1 MSEVLVVKLG
11 GTTIEEQQGVLAEI
25 AAVARQRPVVVVH
38 GGGRRL
44 TDWLDRLGVPTRFEQ
59 GRRVTDDAAIEVATA
74 VLGGLV
80 NGELVAALRSHGADA
95 VGLTGVDGGLL
106 NGERVPGLGRVAR
119 VVGVDH
125 DLLDSLLVA
134 GRVPVVAPLVR
145 DEAGIVC
152 NVNADE
158 AAAGIAA
165 DIGARQTVLL
175 TDVPAV
181 LDATRQPIR
190 SLAADTARALIAD
203 GTIAGG
209 MIPKVEAALA
219 ALGPSPT
226 PETEVVIAD
235 GRAPDALLRALGD
248 RSFGTRVIGDL
259 DPSADVAVP
268 STSGRVA

>member
-1 MSEVLVVKLG
+1 MSEILVVKLG

-25 AAVARQRPVVVVH
+25 AAIARRRPVVVVH

-44 TDWLDRLGVPTRFEQ
+44 TEWLDRLGVPTRFEQ

-74 VLGGLV
+74 VLGGVV
-80 NGELVAALRSHGADA
+80 NAELVAALRADGANA
-95 VGLTGVDGGLL
+95 LGLTGVDGDLL
-106 NGERVPGLGRVAR
+106 LGERVPGLGRVAR

-125 DLLDSLLVA
+125 ELLDSLLVA
-134 GRVPVVAPLVR
+134 GRVPVIAPLVR
-145 DEAGIVC
+145 DETGIVC

-181 LDATRQPIR
+181 LDGARQPIR
-190 SLAADTARALIAD
+190 RLGAETARALIAD

-209 MIPKVEAALA
+209 MIPKVEAALV
-219 ALGPSPT
+219 ALGRAPT
-226 PETEVVIAD
+226 SGTEVVIAD
-235 GRAPDALLRALGD
+235 GRAPDALVRSIGD
-248 RSFGTRVIGDL
+248 PSFGTRVTACAEPTVQTVVG
-259 DPSADVAVP
+259 SV
-268 STSGRVA
+268 SGRVA

>member
-25 AAVARQRPVVVVH
+25 ALVARSRPVVVVH

-44 TDWLDRLGVPTRFEQ
+44 TDWLDRLGVPTRFEA
-59 GRRVTDDAAIEVATA
+59 GRRVTDDAAIEVASA
-74 VLGGLV
+74 VLGGVV
-80 NGELVAALRSHGADA
+80 NGELVAALLGHGANA
-95 VGLTGVDGGLL
+95 VGLTGVDGGFLR
-106 NGERVPGLGRVAR
+106 GERVPGLGRVAR
-119 VVGVDH
+119 VVAVNH
-125 DLLDSLLVA
+125 DLLDALLVA

-145 DEAGIVC
+145 DETGVVC

-158 AAAGIAA
+158 AAAGLAA

-181 LDATRQPIR
+181 LDATRRPIR
-190 SLAADTARALIAD
+190 TLAADAARELIAD

-209 MIPKVEAALA
+209 MIPKVEAALE
-219 ALGPSPT
+219 ALGRSPV
-226 PETEVVIAD
+226 PDAEVVIAD

-248 RSFGTRVIGDL
+248 RAFGTRVTAGI
-259 DPSADVAVP
+259 DPVSRVGVRTRP
-268 STSGRVA
+268 GRVA

>member
-25 AAVARQRPVVVVH
+25 ALVARSRPVVVVH

-44 TDWLDRLGVPTRFEQ
+44 TDWLDRLGVPTRFEA
-59 GRRVTDDAAIEVATA
+59 GRRVTDDAAIEVASA
-74 VLGGLV
+74 VLGGVV
-80 NGELVAALRSHGADA
+80 NGELVAALLGHGANA
-95 VGLTGVDGGLL
+95 VGLTGVDGGFLR
-106 NGERVPGLGRVAR
+106 GERVPGLGRVAR
-119 VVGVDH
+119 VVAVNH
-125 DLLDSLLVA
+125 DLLDALLVA

-145 DEAGIVC
+145 DETGVVC

-158 AAAGIAA
+158 AAAGLAA

-181 LDATRQPIR
+181 LDATRRPIR
-190 SLAADTARALIAD
+190 TLAADAARELIAD

-209 MIPKVEAALA
+209 MIPKVEAALE
-219 ALGPSPT
+219 ALGRSPV
-226 PETEVVIAD
+226 PDAEVVIAD

-248 RSFGTRVIGDL
+248 RAFGTRVTAGT
-259 DPSADVAVP
+259 DPVSRVGVRTRP
-268 STSGRVA
+268 GRVA